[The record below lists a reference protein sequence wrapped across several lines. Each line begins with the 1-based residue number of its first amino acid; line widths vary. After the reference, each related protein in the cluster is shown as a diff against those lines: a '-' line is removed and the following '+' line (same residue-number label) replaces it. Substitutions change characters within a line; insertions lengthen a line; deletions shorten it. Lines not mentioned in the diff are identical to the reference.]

1 MVLQFIYISVER
13 NHIMKAY
20 RIIGSIFGS
29 FLMPIFIIVLCAC
42 LLVASAAG
50 LITTKSITNIV
61 ESAMDS
67 EDMKSTVSDALIEN
81 ITIPG
86 ISDNPQ
92 MQDSVN
98 QIMSLPSIQ
107 GVISEI
113 ISDGAEE
120 LTSGSFDGEL
130 NVQEILQDTLTQD
143 PELLSTMST
152 EIVDIVMENEE
163 LRDSI
168 ATSLLGENATEIL
181 GEELIDELMQ
191 APEVKNIFSKMI
203 TGTLQTGLQIEAEAV
218 DIAVEMENLISENP
232 ALVENVMDVLIP
244 DEESFQNAVAE
255 AAAYAK
261 ENGLPE
267 PDAGIS
273 KVDFAAYYL
282 DLYGDQLNSLF
293 QNAEFDNDVDY
304 TDYETPADTSD
315 NALNLTFDEETV
327 AMLNQAAEILNIFR
341 SPLFILA
348 ILGILIFYYLLM
360 ALFTWSFRYPLIF
373 SGIAAILTGLIL
385 ITLTTFPI
393 HDILNMVTADSA
405 ELLVAALI
413 TSVWGVLI
421 KKLIIFGTIGIVLG
435 IALIT
440 VFIITGIMIKNKQRE
455 ALLAEINAN
464 TAPIEA

>member
-1 MVLQFIYISVER
+1 
-13 NHIMKAY
+13 
-20 RIIGSIFGS
+20 
-29 FLMPIFIIVLCAC
+29 
-42 LLVASAAG
+42 
-50 LITTKSITNIV
+50 
-61 ESAMDS
+61 
-67 EDMKSTVSDALIEN
+67 
-81 ITIPG
+81 
-86 ISDNPQ
+86 
-92 MQDSVN
+92 
-98 QIMSLPSIQ
+98 
-107 GVISEI
+107 
-113 ISDGAEE
+113 
-120 LTSGSFDGEL
+120 
-130 NVQEILQDTLTQD
+130 
-143 PELLSTMST
+143 MST

-232 ALVENVMDVLIP
+232 ALVENVMDALIP

-360 ALFTWSFRYPLIF
+360 ALFTWNFRYPLIF

-405 ELLVAALI
+405 ELLVATLI

-435 IALIT
+435 ITLIT

-464 TAPIEA
+464 AAPIEA